1 MKEIYDY
8 KTITT
13 YFTFKLLLIT
23 AKLGWIYLLF
33 SAISYNWNIPN
44 WSGLLQGF
52 FIFFALVFSIE
63 LIDVFNELKITVTND
78 DEKDKEESNSFKTT
92 ERS

>member
-1 MKEIYDY
+1 MKKIYDY

-13 YFTFKLLLIT
+13 YFIFKLLLIT

-78 DEKDKEESNSFKTT
+78 DKENKEENNPLKTT
-92 ERS
+92 D

>member
-33 SAISYNWNIPN
+33 SAISYDWNIPN

-78 DEKDKEESNSFKTT
+78 DKENKEENNPLKTT
-92 ERS
+92 D

>member
-78 DEKDKEESNSFKTT
+78 DKENKEENNPLKTT
-92 ERS
+92 D

>member
-1 MKEIYDY
+1 MKKIYDY

-13 YFTFKLLLIT
+13 YFIFRLLLIT

-63 LIDVFNELKITVTND
+63 LIDVFNELKIIVTND
-78 DEKDKEESNSFKTT
+78 DEKDEKESNSFKTT

>member
-1 MKEIYDY
+1 MKKIYDY

-78 DEKDKEESNSFKTT
+78 DKENKEENNPLKTT
-92 ERS
+92 D

>member
-1 MKEIYDY
+1 MKKIYDY

-33 SAISYNWNIPN
+33 SAISYNWNITN
-44 WSGLLQGF
+44 WGGF
-52 FIFFALVFSIE
+52 LRGVFIFFAIIFSAE
-63 LIDVFNELKITVTND
+63 LFDLFNELKIIVTND
-78 DEKDKEESNSFKTT
+78 DEKDEEESNSLKTT

>member
-1 MKEIYDY
+1 MKKIYDY

-13 YFTFKLLLIT
+13 YFSFKLLLIT

-78 DEKDKEESNSFKTT
+78 DKENKEENNPLKTT
-92 ERS
+92 D

>member
-1 MKEIYDY
+1 MKKIYDY

-13 YFTFKLLLIT
+13 YFIFKLLLIT

-33 SAISYNWNIPN
+33 SAISYDWNISN
-44 WSGLLQGF
+44 WGGVLRWV
-52 FIFFALVFSIE
+52 FIFFAMVFSTE
-63 LIDVFNELKITVTND
+63 LFDLFNELKITITDN
-78 DEKDKEESNSFKTT
+78 DEKDKEESNSLKTT

>member
-1 MKEIYDY
+1 MKKIYDY

-13 YFTFKLLLIT
+13 YFIFKLLFIT
-23 AKLGWIYLLF
+23 VRLGWIYLLF
-33 SAISYNWNIPN
+33 SAISYDWYIPN

-78 DEKDKEESNSFKTT
+78 DEKDKEESNSLKTT

>member
-1 MKEIYDY
+1 MKKIYDY

-33 SAISYNWNIPN
+33 SAISYDWNIPN

-78 DEKDKEESNSFKTT
+78 DKENKEENNPLKTT
-92 ERS
+92 D